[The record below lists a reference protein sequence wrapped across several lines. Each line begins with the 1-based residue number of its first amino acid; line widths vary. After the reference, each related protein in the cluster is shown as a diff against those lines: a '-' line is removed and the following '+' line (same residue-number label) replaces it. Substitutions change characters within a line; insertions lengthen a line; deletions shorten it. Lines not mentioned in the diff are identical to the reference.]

1 MNDLFAEGFE
11 SWLVKL
17 GPSESMG
24 ECFLAL
30 EISETQRNELRILTF
45 VQ

>member
-1 MNDLFAEGFE
+1 
-11 SWLVKL
+11 
-17 GPSESMG
+17 MG